1 MKKKLTSK
9 ITPIKPIRV
18 AMIVDAWFPEKSSG
32 KHGVYGGGQ
41 VHVRELTRRLESN
54 FASDVAI
61 IYDRHKQIVARFIWT
76 LFAPIKILT
85 KHQEKPFD
93 LIHSHGFNAGLVG
106 KIASI
111 LLRIPVVHT
120 VHGSHLMDQ
129 GDTSLKGKLE
139 RWLLTGIAYSAQI
152 TVSSTFLRYS
162 RATKNISVIRNGVE
176 IQDFDKITAKKASN
190 PTIIWVGRRDKVKAL
205 DVLQQAYEIVK
216 QSVPDAKLNLVSGGR
231 LSGKS
236 LIKAYK
242 QAWVFCLPSYA
253 EGQPITLLE
262 AWAAKLPV
270 VVTRVGENPHMVK
283 HGINGY
289 LVEPGNAQSLA
300 QELLKL
306 LQSPL
311 KAKRLGLNGYAMVK
325 RNYSWDKVVEQ
336 TYSVYESLLQ

>member
-1 MKKKLTSK
+1 MKKKLTTESIPK
-9 ITPIKPIRV
+9 QSLRI
-18 AMIVDAWFPEKSSG
+18 AMIVDAWFPKKNSG

-41 VHVRELTRRLESN
+41 VHVNELSKRLHKRYTSQVEIIADPHHHMFTRLL
-54 FASDVAI
+54 
-61 IYDRHKQIVARFIWT
+61 WT
-76 LFAPIKILT
+76 FFTPLRIALM
-85 KHQEKPFD
+85 HQKKSFD

-106 KIASI
+106 KITS
-111 LLRIPVVHT
+111 LLLHVPVVHT

-129 GDTSLKGKLE
+129 GDTSLKGQLE
-139 RWLLTGIAYSAQI
+139 RWLLAGIAYSAQI
-152 TVSSTFLRYS
+152 TVSSTFLRYQ
-162 RATKNISVIRNGVE
+162 RATKNISIIRNGVE
-176 IQDFDKITAKKASN
+176 IQAFDAITAKKESS

-205 DVLQQAYEIVK
+205 DVLQQAFEIVK
-216 QSVPDAKLNLVSGGR
+216 QSVPDVKLNLVSGGR

-236 LIKAYK
+236 LITAYK

-311 KAKRLGLNGYAMVK
+311 KAKRLGLNGYAMAK
-325 RNYSWDKVVEQ
+325 RNYSWDKVVDQ
-336 TYSVYESLLQ
+336 TYAVYESLLH

>member
-1 MKKKLTSK
+1 MNKKLTSK
-9 ITPIKPIRV
+9 SKNKKPIRI
-18 AMIVDAWFPEKSSG
+18 AMVVDAWFPDEKSG
-32 KHGVYGGGQ
+32 KKGVYGGGQ
-41 VHVRELTRRLESN
+41 VHISEISKRLRNVYGCDIDIVYDSHAN
-54 FASDVAI
+54 I
-61 IYDRHKQIVARFIWT
+61 ISRLLWSCVS
-76 LFAPIKILT
+76 PITILQ
-85 KHQEKPFD
+85 KHRKKPFD
-93 LIHSHGFNAGLVG
+93 IIHSHGFNAGLVG

-111 LLRIPVVHT
+111 LLRIPVGHT

-129 GDTSLKGKLE
+129 GDASVKGKLE

-152 TVSSTFLRYS
+152 TVSSTFLHYT

-176 IQDFDKITAKKASN
+176 IQDFDKITAKKTNN

-205 DVLQQAYEIVK
+205 DVLQSAFEIVK

-242 QAWVFCLPSYA
+242 QAWVFCLPSFA

-325 RNYSWDKVVEQ
+325 RSYSWDKVVEQ